1 MADDKNWEGREY
13 TPEEYRDLLK
23 LFHAIGVARRNSP
36 LLGSVN
42 QYLISSALTH
52 YELMGYEC
60 DKTVLEHYT
69 GLQRSS
75 LHYTLEL
82 MREKK
87 LVTFERSQKD
97 ARRTLIKST
106 KLLLDQHIEW
116 LNICMKLLD
125 ISKNKDP

>member
-1 MADDKNWEGREY
+1 MAKDKDWEGREY
-13 TPEEYRDLLK
+13 TAEEYRSLLK
-23 LFHAIGVARRNSP
+23 FFHAVGVARRDNP
-36 LLGSVN
+36 LLGSTN
-42 QYLISSALTH
+42 QFLISSAIIH
-52 YELMGYEC
+52 YELMDYEC

-82 MREKK
+82 MRAKK
-87 LVTFERSQKD
+87 FVTFERSQKD

-116 LNICMKLLD
+116 LDKCMKLLE
-125 ISKNKDP
+125 IAKSQGV

>member
-1 MADDKNWEGREY
+1 MADEKDWEGRKY

-23 LFHAIGVARRNSP
+23 LLHAVGVARRNNP
-36 LLGSVN
+36 LLGSTN

-82 MREKK
+82 MRVKE
-87 LVTFERSQKD
+87 LVIFERSEKD
-97 ARRTLIKST
+97 ARRTLIRST
-106 KLLLDQHIEW
+106 ELLLDQHIEW
-116 LNICMKLLD
+116 LDTCMKLLE
-125 ISKNKDP
+125 IAKNRR